1 VFVVRRKRAA
11 HDDDDAD
18 DEENLMPGSYISLSR
33 ITSPDAAEPPPES
46 PIHQGRGFPTDNGI
60 TESEANDLC
69 LDAIRASDLYDTCES
84 HAAVDT
90 QHYVRSCVDD
100 IKVTS
105 VV

>member
-1 VFVVRRKRAA
+1 VFVIRRKRAA

-18 DEENLMPGSYISLSR
+18 EENLVPGSYISHNR

-46 PIHQGRGFPTDNGI
+46 PIHEGRGFPTDDGI

-69 LDAIRASDLYDTCES
+69 LDAIRSSDLYQTCES

-90 QHYVRSCVDD
+90 QHYVQSCVDD